1 MAKII
6 ENKNGRKIIR
16 LSTNDIISIVRE
28 YQNITINSICYDDIL
43 NKLNKIDIFI
53 PEDIA

>member
-6 ENKNGRKIIR
+6 ENKYGRRTIR
-16 LSTNDIISIVRE
+16 LSTNDIINIVRE
-28 YQNITINSICYDDIL
+28 YQNITINSICYEDIL
-43 NKLNKIDIFI
+43 NRLKKIDIFI

>member
-6 ENKNGRKIIR
+6 ENKNGRRTIR
-16 LSTNDIISIVRE
+16 LTTNDIISIVRE
-28 YQNITINSICYDDIL
+28 YQNITINSICYEDIL
-43 NKLNKIDIFI
+43 NKLQKIDIFI

>member
-6 ENKNGRKIIR
+6 ENTKGRRTIR
-16 LSTNDIISIVRE
+16 LNTDDIINVVRE
-28 YQNITINSICYDDIL
+28 YQNITINSICYEDIRTR
-43 NKLNKIDIFI
+43 LNKIEIII